1 MALKNC
7 TKCGEPKILSNFH
20 TDKQKKDALLSI
32 CKSCKSIESKA
43 IGRTKKGLIRTIYS
57 HQRLRCRR
65 IKAEPPMYDLSQ
77 LKKWFY
83 EQPNFSSL
91 FNNWINSGYSKWHR
105 PSCDRLDDY
114 KGYTLSNIRL
124 VTWKENFEKYL
135 EDKKNGINNK
145 NSKPVNQLSLESK
158 LIQKFSSQV
167 EASRITGINK
177 NCISQCC
184 LRNIKT
190 SGGYIWRY
198 SI

>member
-1 MALKNC
+1 MINTDEMLHVYDA
-7 TKCGEPKILSNFH
+7 H
-20 TDKQKKDALLSI
+20 TAN
-32 CKSCKSIESKA
+32 A
-43 IGRTKKGLIRTIYS
+43 IKFIQGS
-57 HQRLRCRR
+57 
-65 IKAEPPMYDLSQ
+65 E
-77 LKKWFY
+77 
-83 EQPNFSSL
+83 
-91 FNNWINSGYSKWHR
+91 
-105 PSCDRLDDY
+105 DDY